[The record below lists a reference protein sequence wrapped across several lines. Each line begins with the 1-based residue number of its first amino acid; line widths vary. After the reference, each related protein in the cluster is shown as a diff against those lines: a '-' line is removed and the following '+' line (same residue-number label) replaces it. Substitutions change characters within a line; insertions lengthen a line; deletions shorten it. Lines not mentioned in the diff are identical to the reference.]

1 MKELFESIKPKLPRR
16 YLLFI
21 AGSVWIFAGGM
32 LLFKGI
38 GLLSAGLY
46 HIWIKLLIATVGGIL
61 FYLLLFSKISMK
73 HAKRILGLK
82 HEFPC
87 LFSFFNFSSY
97 GMMAVMIAGGI
108 LMRKAEVISPEYLP
122 LFYITMGIPLFLS
135 AIRFYNYGIRYSQL
149 MGKLS
154 SANES

>member
-1 MKELFESIKPKLPRR
+1 MKEIFETLKPKLPRR

-21 AGSVWIFAGGM
+21 AGAVWTFAGGM
-32 LLFKGI
+32 LLFKGV
-38 GLLSAGLY
+38 GLLSAGVHHL
-46 HIWIKLLIATVGGIL
+46 WIKLLIVTVGGIL

-97 GMMAVMIAGGI
+97 GVMGVMISGGI
-108 LMRKAEVISPEYLP
+108 LMRRAEVISPEYLP

-135 AIRFYNYGIRYSQL
+135 AIRFYIYGVRYPQL
-149 MGKLS
+149 MEKTG
-154 SANES
+154 A

>member
-1 MKELFESIKPKLPRR
+1 MIELFETLKPKLPRR

-21 AGSVWIFAGGM
+21 AGAVWTFAGGM
-32 LLFKGI
+32 LLFKGV
-38 GLLSAGLY
+38 GLLSAGADHL
-46 HIWIKLLIATVGGIL
+46 WIKLLIATVGGIL

-97 GMMAVMIAGGI
+97 GLMGVMISGGI
-108 LMRKAEVISPEYLP
+108 LMRRAEVISPEYLP

-135 AIRFYNYGIRYSQL
+135 AIRFYNYGMRYPQL
-149 MGKLS
+149 MEKTG
-154 SANES
+154 N

>member
-1 MKELFESIKPKLPRR
+1 MKELFETLKPKLPRR

-21 AGSVWIFAGGM
+21 AGAVWTFAGGM
-32 LLFKGI
+32 LLYKGV
-38 GLLSAGLY
+38 GLLSDGVHHL
-46 HIWIKLLIATVGGIL
+46 WIKLLLAIVGGIL

-97 GMMAVMIAGGI
+97 GLMGVMISGGI
-108 LMRKAEVISPEYLP
+108 LMRRAEVISPEYLP

-135 AIRFYNYGIRYSQL
+135 AIRFYNYGIRYPQL
-149 MGKLS
+149 MEKTG
-154 SANES
+154 N

>member
-1 MKELFESIKPKLPRR
+1 MIELFETLKPKLPRR

-21 AGSVWIFAGGM
+21 AGAVWTFAGGM
-32 LLFKGI
+32 LLFKGV
-38 GLLSAGLY
+38 GLLSAGVHHL
-46 HIWIKLLIATVGGIL
+46 WIKLLIATVGGIL

-82 HEFPC
+82 HDFPC

-97 GMMAVMIAGGI
+97 GLMGVMISGGI
-108 LMRKAEVISPEYLP
+108 LMRRAEVISPEYLP

-135 AIRFYNYGIRYSQL
+135 AIRFYNYGMRYPQL
-149 MGKLS
+149 MEKTG
-154 SANES
+154 N

>member
-1 MKELFESIKPKLPRR
+1 MIELFETLKPKLPRR

-21 AGSVWIFAGGM
+21 AGAVWTFAGGM
-32 LLFKGI
+32 LLFKGV
-38 GLLSAGLY
+38 GLLSAGVHHL
-46 HIWIKLLIATVGGIL
+46 WIMLLIATVGGIL

-87 LFSFFNFSSY
+87 LFSFFNFGSY
-97 GMMAVMIAGGI
+97 GLMGVMISGGI
-108 LMRKAEVISPEYLP
+108 LMRRAEVISPEYLP

-135 AIRFYNYGIRYSQL
+135 AIRFYNYGMRYPQL
-149 MGKLS
+149 MEKTG
-154 SANES
+154 N

>member
-1 MKELFESIKPKLPRR
+1 MGFFESIKPKLPKR

-21 AGSVWIFAGGM
+21 AGVVWTFAGGM
-32 LLFKGI
+32 LLTKGI
-38 GLLSAGLY
+38 GLLSAEIHYLL
-46 HIWIKLLIATVGGIL
+46 IKLVIATVGGIA
-61 FYLLLFSKISMK
+61 FYLLLFSKISLK

-97 GMMAVMIAGGI
+97 GLMAVMISGGI
-108 LMRKAEVISPEYLP
+108 LIRKTGILSPEYLP
-122 LFYITMGIPLFLS
+122 VFYITMGIPLFLS

-149 MGKLS
+149 VEKTGDK
-154 SANES
+154 

>member
-1 MKELFESIKPKLPRR
+1 MKELFETLKPKLPRR

-21 AGSVWIFAGGM
+21 AGAVWTFAGGM
-32 LLFKGI
+32 LLLKGV
-38 GLLSAGLY
+38 GLLSDGVHHL
-46 HIWIKLLIATVGGIL
+46 WIKLLIATVGGIL

-97 GMMAVMIAGGI
+97 GLMGVMITGGI
-108 LMRKAEVISPEYLP
+108 LMRRAEVISPEYLP

-135 AIRFYNYGIRYSQL
+135 AIRFYNYGMRYPQL
-149 MGKLS
+149 MEKTGD
-154 SANES
+154 